1 MINKFTLF
9 VVLLI
14 VSGMSLMLPFHVSVG
29 QTEGEEN
36 STDETSAAGSGN
48 MSDNSAVSENNTI
61 TLNATEVGEEQY
73 RWTDSSGAENPS
85 LSLVANNEYT
95 VKISNPTDEEHELII
110 DSSADGKTSEIAKSD
125 EIEPGENVEFTFK
138 PDQAGQ
144 LGYHCE
150 YHPDMM
156 NGTIMVTESSS

>member
-1 MINKFTLF
+1 MLNKLMLF
-9 VVLLI
+9 IALLV
-14 VSGMSLMLPFHVSVG
+14 VSGMTSMLPLQVSVG

-36 STDETSAAGSGN
+36 ATDETSATGSSN
-48 MSDNSAVSENNTI
+48 MSGTSAVSENNTI

-85 LSLVANNEYT
+85 LNLVANNEYT

-110 DSSADGKTSEIAKSD
+110 DSKEDGKTSEIAKSD
-125 EIEPGENVEFTFK
+125 DIEPGDNTEFTFK
-138 PDQAGQ
+138 PEQAGE

-156 NGTIMVTESSS
+156 NGTITVTESSS

>member
-1 MINKFTLF
+1 MVNKFNLF
-9 VVLLI
+9 VVVLI
-14 VSGMSLMLPFHVSVG
+14 VSGMSLMLPFQVSVG

-36 STDETSAAGSGN
+36 STDETLVVGSN

-73 RWTDSSGAENPS
+73 RWTDSSGAENPT
-85 LSLVANNEYT
+85 LNLVANNEYT

-110 DSSADGKTSEIAKSD
+110 DSKADGKTSEIAKSD
-125 EIEPGENVEFTFK
+125 DVEPGDNVEFTFK
-138 PDQAGQ
+138 PEQAEE

-156 NGTIMVTESSS
+156 NGTITVTESSS

>member
-1 MINKFTLF
+1 MVNKFTLF
-9 VVLLI
+9 VVVLI

-36 STDETSAAGSGN
+36 STDETLAPSSSN

-95 VKISNPTDEEHELII
+95 VKISNPTNEEHELII
-110 DSSADGKTSEIAKSD
+110 DSKADGKTSEIAKSD
-125 EIEPGENVEFTFK
+125 DIEPGDNVEFTFK
-138 PDQAGQ
+138 TEQAGE

-156 NGTIMVTESSS
+156 NGTITVTESSS